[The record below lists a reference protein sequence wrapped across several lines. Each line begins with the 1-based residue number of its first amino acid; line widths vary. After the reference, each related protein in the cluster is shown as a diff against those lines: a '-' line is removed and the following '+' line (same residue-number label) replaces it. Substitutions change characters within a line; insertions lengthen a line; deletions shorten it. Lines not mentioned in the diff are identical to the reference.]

1 MEITE
6 VKITLAN
13 ESQLRAIARV
23 TLDDSFV
30 IRDLRIIEGPD
41 GLFLAGPQLNREKG
55 SRLDDA
61 QPSRPNLRRIFEDR
75 ILAEYHKVTSDDI
88 A

>member
-13 ESQLRAIARV
+13 EGRLRAFAKV
-23 TLDDSFV
+23 TLNDCSV
-30 IRDLRIIEGPD
+30 IRGLRIIEGAD
-41 GLFLAGPQLNREKG
+41 GLFLPLPHENPEKAT
-55 SRLDDA
+55 RLDIA
-61 QPSRPNLRRIFEDR
+61 QPMRPELRRIFEDR
-75 ILAEYHKVTSDDI
+75 ILAEYRKVADDDI